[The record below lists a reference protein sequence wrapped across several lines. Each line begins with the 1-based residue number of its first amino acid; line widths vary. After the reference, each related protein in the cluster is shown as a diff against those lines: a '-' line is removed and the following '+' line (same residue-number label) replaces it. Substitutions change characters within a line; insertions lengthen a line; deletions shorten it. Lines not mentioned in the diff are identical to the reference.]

1 MVIPDTSFGNAFI
14 PYIIIPSI
22 FNIFIEAETLI
33 FIDINTSS
41 AVPFLEG
48 LVEITVPLESIL
60 EKTSDILK
68 MVWEIQEFANGDA
81 ETPILPLRSSFY
93 VQLEANTGRL
103 LSTESSSQ
111 LGRSSVQIR
120 ETTPIAL
127 LLTAIRIL

>member
-68 MVWEIQEFANGDA
+68 MV
-81 ETPILPLRSSFY
+81 
-93 VQLEANTGRL
+93 
-103 LSTESSSQ
+103 
-111 LGRSSVQIR
+111 
-120 ETTPIAL
+120 
-127 LLTAIRIL
+127 